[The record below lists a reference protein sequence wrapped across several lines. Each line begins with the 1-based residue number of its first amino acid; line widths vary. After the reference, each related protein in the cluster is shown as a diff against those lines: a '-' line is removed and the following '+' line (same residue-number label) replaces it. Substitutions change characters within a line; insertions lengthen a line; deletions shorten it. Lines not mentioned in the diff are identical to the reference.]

1 MVVLQVGEALGEV
14 EVEVQLHGS
23 STAPAVASVSTAEEC

>member
-1 MVVLQVGEALGEV
+1 MVVLQVGEDLG

-23 STAPAVASVSTAEEC
+23 STAAAVASVSTAEEC